1 MKFYSFYF
9 ISRLTMAAEKYKLIG
24 LIFDII
30 ALIVSALD
38 LTTDIVILVTWYYQG
53 RMIFFGISLSILIL
67 AQCSYVTLFYYNH
80 GSTAN
85 NEHAFCHSALSLLC
99 TLPFSP
105 ILSFIF
111 FFVADKDSCLRIVI
125 DNFCLCFNFDW
136 STAGSGDSPHLT
148 PVQNYLERKLYKHL
162 GFLLEAMIEAFPQ
175 SILQLTALV
184 YYNEPNAISILS
196 ILISM
201 SSVCSKIFLLV
212 ITGNLS

>member
-1 MKFYSFYF
+1 MT
-9 ISRLTMAAEKYKLIG
+9 LLPVTQPQPLLNHTMAGERYKVVG
-24 LIFDII
+24 LVFDII
-30 ALIVSALD
+30 AAIVSLLD
-38 LTTDIVILVTWYYQG
+38 LTTDVIILITWYYQD

-80 GSTAN
+80 GNSDRDW
-85 NEHAFCHSALSLLC
+85 CHSAISVLC

-111 FFVADKDSCLRIVI
+111 YLVGDNDSCMRIFI
-125 DNFCLCFNFDW
+125 DRFCICFNFEW
-136 STAGSGDSPHLT
+136 GHSVGSSQLS
-148 PVQNYLERKLYKHL
+148 PVQNYLEKKLYKHL

-184 YYNEPNAISILS
+184 YYNEPNAISIIS